1 MTNCNNEI
9 NGDYFASQN
18 QQVHLASNEC
28 ICMHM
33 HFSRKNVKVKDT
45 SMHMHVFHAYAH
57 VQTVLRHVFLAALNT
72 V

>member
-1 MTNCNNEI
+1 MADCNTGI

-18 QQVHLASNEC
+18 LQVHLASNEC
-28 ICMHM
+28 IRMHM
-33 HFSRKNVKVKDT
+33 HFSRKNVKVRDS
-45 SMHMHVFHAYAH
+45 SMHMHVFHAYAR